1 MLTLAANIATC
12 TSIFVWLIETFALVY
27 FVFSFILELTIDSAF
42 ARTWMIN
49 VSSTPLSSYLLPP
62 PSCDRILRQ
71 LRTGYSRIHANLQ
84 PHLPSQQTY
93 EQLLK
98 WSRETYRKL
107 RVSFVSRRIPSQIPW
122 TKVTLRT
129 RRNIDS
135 LRNRIDNLVVSACVC
150 FRGGSSGKL
159 TIASRGIGIFYSPR
173 GSMSVN

>member
-1 MLTLAANIATC
+1 MLSLAANIATY
-12 TSIFVWLIETFALVY
+12 TFILVWLIETFALVY
-27 FVFSFILELTIDSAF
+27 FVFSLILGLTIDSTF

-49 VSSTPLSSYLLPP
+49 ISSTPLSSYLSSL
-62 PSCDRILRQ
+62 PSCDPILRQ
-71 LRTGYSRIHANLQ
+71 VRTGYSRIHANLQ
-84 PHLPSQQTY
+84 PHIPSQQTY

-107 RVSFVSRRIPSQIPW
+107 RVNFVSRRTRSQIPW

-159 TIASRGIGIFYSPR
+159 TIASSGIGIFYLPR
-173 GSMSVN
+173 GSTSVN